1 MQYTFISIRYSVEKG
16 WKYTSGT
23 CQVSHCDLVNK
34 EMLICPQF
42 HCSDHKKNT
51 AFIITQQFDGSAVEW
66 DFHSMATVVC
76 CDAIMALFA
85 KDYTIQGHEAG
96 CETCGTSVGTT
107 SLDIAQWTQP
117 ERFSHLLSIQQSNN
131 LSSDTVSSKCDGSVT
146 QHTFFSTQKLAR
158 AFEVISK
165 AVLTFLINCGWLC
178 KHLEYSWL
186 GWKFK
191 RCRWSN

>member
-1 MQYTFISIRYSVEKG
+1 MSLQNKGGFCSVTVRSNPKQTTCQTSVFVMQYTFISIRYSVEKG

-85 KDYTIQGHEAG
+85 KDYTIQRHEAG

-107 SLDIAQWTQP
+107 SLDIAQ
-117 ERFSHLLSIQQSNN
+117 
-131 LSSDTVSSKCDGSVT
+131 
-146 QHTFFSTQKLAR
+146 
-158 AFEVISK
+158 
-165 AVLTFLINCGWLC
+165 
-178 KHLEYSWL
+178 
-186 GWKFK
+186 
-191 RCRWSN
+191 